1 MALSIFTPSC
11 SGMSAQSQALESVS
25 TNIANIQTTGY
36 KATQTMFYTLLGS
49 QPVVRG
55 NQVELSSSHAD
66 IDGVG
71 YYNRNLIDSQG
82 LVSTTGNSY
91 DIAISGTGNAFFMV
105 SDGYNNYYTRAGN
118 FEPRVSG
125 DKTYLVTSGGLRV
138 QGFPANEDGTFGAN
152 PTDIELI
159 SPETIPATPTT
170 EMTITANVPSNDTQA
185 SYGLTVYGGG
195 KDDGST
201 MVMSFNKVEGSNNL
215 WDLGFTIAGGTV
227 TYEPIEVR
235 FDGNGNVLTPK
246 VFDITVNWADGTS
259 QNVHIDISNMTQLGG
274 GNDLVDVQQN
284 GKMSGKYVKS
294 YIDSDGIVKA
304 MYDNGQTYNNGKLA
318 LVGFTAPNNLQP
330 VSETLFEAFADA
342 GEATYI
348 GTQGILTAGALE
360 GSTANVEQEFS
371 TMMIVQRAY
380 SLNATAFT
388 TSDEML
394 QELVNLK
401 T

>member
-55 NQVELSSSHAD
+55 NQAGLSSSHAD

-82 LVSTTGNSY
+82 LVSPTGNSY

-118 FEPRVSG
+118 FEPRVIG
-125 DKTYLVTSGGLRV
+125 DKTYLVTQGGLRV

-170 EMTITANVPSNDTQA
+170 EMTITANVPSNDTRA

-195 KDDGST
+195 NDDGMT

-227 TYEPIEVR
+227 SYEPIEVR
-235 FDGNGNVLTPK
+235 FDGNGNVLSPK
-246 VFDITVNWADGTS
+246 VFDVTVNWDDGTT

-318 LVGFTAPNNLQP
+318 VVGFTAPNNLQP

-360 GSTANVEQEFS
+360 SSTANVEQEFS